1 MKKKEVPQDEG
12 LTEGLFEDVCYA
24 LDENG
29 NYTVVPSTGWQPKTD
44 AMLQAW
50 DVIHEK
56 VEQVRQRVLSG
67 ELSPIAY
74 YMEKNIMDLKLLADY
89 AGLPKRKVRKHLRPD
104 HFNKLDDQIL
114 MRYAETFGVS
124 VDMLRNFRETLKDK

>member
-1 MKKKEVPQDEG
+1 MDKKEVPQDEG
-12 LTEGLFEDVCYA
+12 LTEGRFEDICYA

-29 NYTVVPSTGWQPKTD
+29 NYTVVPTTGWQPKTD

-74 YMEKNIMDLKLLADY
+74 YMEKNIMDVKLLADY
-89 AGLPKRKVRKHLRPD
+89 AGLPKRKVRKHLKPEY
-104 HFNKLDDQIL
+104 FNKIDDKVL
-114 MRYAETFGVS
+114 GRYAETFGIS
-124 VDMLRNFRETLKDK
+124 VDLLRNFRETQNNK

>member
-1 MKKKEVPQDEG
+1 MKEKEVPQDEG
-12 LTEGLFEDVCYA
+12 LTEGRFEDVCYA
-24 LDENG
+24 LDDSG
-29 NYTVVPSTGWQPKTD
+29 NYTIVRSTGWQPKTD

-56 VEQVRQRVLSG
+56 VEQVRKRVLSG

-74 YMEKNIMDLKLLADY
+74 FMEKNIMDVKLLSDY

-104 HFNKLDDQIL
+104 HFDNLDDKIL
-114 MRYAETFGVS
+114 TCYAETFGIS
-124 VDMLRNFRETLKDK
+124 LEMLRNFRETLEDK

>member
-12 LTEGLFEDVCYA
+12 LTEGLPLDLYYA

-29 NYTVVPSTGWQPKTD
+29 KYTVVHSSGWKPKTD

-50 DVIHEK
+50 EVIHEK
-56 VEQVRQRVLSG
+56 VEQVRQKVLAG

-74 YMEKNIMDLKLLADY
+74 YMEKSIMDLKILADY
-89 AGLPKRKVRKHLRPD
+89 TCLPKRKVRRHLKPE
-104 HFNKLDDQIL
+104 HFNRLDENIL
-114 MRYAETFGVS
+114 SKYAETFGIS
-124 VDMLRNFRETLKDK
+124 VEMLRNFREILKDK

>member
-12 LTEGLFEDVCYA
+12 LTEGLPIDIYYA

-56 VEQVRQRVLSG
+56 VEEVRKKVIAG

-74 YMEKNIMDLKLLADY
+74 YMEKSLMDLKLLADY
-89 AGLPKRKVRKHLRPD
+89 AGLPKRKVRKHLKPE
-104 HFNKLDDQIL
+104 HFSKLDDQV
-114 MRYAETFGVS
+114 MGRYAETFGIS
-124 VDMLRNFRETLKDK
+124 VEMLRNFVEKEKD

>member
-1 MKKKEVPQDEG
+1 MQKKEVPQDKG
-12 LTEGLFEDVCYA
+12 LTEGLYEDICYA

-29 NYTVVPSTGWQPKTD
+29 NYTVVPTTGWQPKTD

-56 VEQVRQRVLSG
+56 VEQARQLVLSG

-74 YMEKNIMDLKLLADY
+74 YMEKNLMDVKLLADY
-89 AGLPKRKVRKHLRPD
+89 AGLPKRKVRKHLKPD
-104 HFNKLDDQIL
+104 QFEKLDIEIL
-114 MRYAETFGVS
+114 KLYTETFGIS
-124 VDMLRNFRETLKDK
+124 VETLLNFRETLKDK

>member
-24 LDENG
+24 VDENG
-29 NYTVVPSTGWQPKTD
+29 NYTVVPSSGWQPKTD

-89 AGLPKRKVRKHLRPD
+89 AGLPKRKVRKHFRPD
-104 HFNKLDDQIL
+104 HFNKLDDKIL
-114 MRYAETFGVS
+114 MLYAEAFGIS
-124 VDMLRNFRETLKDK
+124 VEMLRNVRETLKDK

>member
-74 YMEKNIMDLKLLADY
+74 YMEKNIMGLKLLADY

-104 HFNKLDDQIL
+104 HFNKLDDQTL

>member
-1 MKKKEVPQDEG
+1 MKKQEVPQDEG
-12 LTEGLFEDVCYA
+12 LSEGLFEDICYA

-44 AMLQAW
+44 AMMQAW
-50 DVIHEK
+50 EVIYEK

-74 YMEKNIMDLKLLADY
+74 YMEKNLMDPKLLADY
-89 AGLPKRKVRKHLRPD
+89 SGLPKRKVKKHLKPD
-104 HFNKLDDQIL
+104 YFNKLDDQIL
-114 MRYAETFGVS
+114 MRYAETFGIS
-124 VDMLRNFRETLKDK
+124 VEMLRNFRETLKDK